1 MSKLFVLLLIVL
13 VYFIVIVGFKKS
25 EGMCSVRD
33 DLEDSNPNIDVYY
46 GEFGSVRVRTM
57 TNGDKIIVGVTKNSN
72 YRYDGGKVTL
82 YSPDNETIV
91 IYRSEDGEY
100 LIADINS
107 LDNIQDYNS
116 KSVVTYYGDEGSV
129 TIKKKSNGKI
139 VILNHSLKSYEVTI
153 DTQIVLY
160 GPNGNMIKVIVKP
173 SGEVIL
179 VDDDDVDKVTKRFH
193 KRDPLY
199 PRSKDFIRKTEI
211 VPPICPVC
219 PSITSCERVNK
230 SSKDD
235 DDVDSS
241 GKFSRTPTVEEDSSG
256 KFSRLPID
264 ISVNNKGTTTVKGP
278 LGRSISKTSDGTV
291 VAQGTNGRTVVK
303 NDNIT
308 VAQGANG
315 GTVVKNDNVTVAQ
328 GPNGGSFLQTDNV
341 TMGQGPQ
348 GTQILETTSGT
359 TVLRDENG
367 VNVMRDS
374 YGRMTVR
381 GPEGNYITNSKV
393 GMYLG
398 NNNLV
403 NTPMPIL
410 NDFSTFAR

>member
-13 VYFIVIVGFKKS
+13 VYFIVIVGFKNN

-57 TNGDKIIVGVTKNSN
+57 SNGDKIIVGVTKNSD

-82 YSPDNETIV
+82 YNPDNETIV

-100 LIADINS
+100 LIANINS

-129 TIKKKSNGKI
+129 TVKTKRNGNIII
-139 VILNHSLKSYEVTI
+139 VSHSLKVDDITV
-153 DTQIVLY
+153 DTQKVLY

-179 VDDDDVDKVTKRFH
+179 IDDDGVDKIAKRFH
-193 KRDPLY
+193 KRGPLY
-199 PRSKDFIRKTEI
+199 PRAKDFVRKTEI

-219 PSITSCERVNK
+219 PSITSCEKVNK
-230 SSKDD
+230 SNKDD
-235 DDVDSS
+235 DNDVDSS
-241 GKFSRTPTVEEDSSG
+241 GKFSRTPVDNDPSG

-264 ISVNNKGTTTVKGP
+264 VTVDDKGTTTITGP
-278 LGRSISKTSDGTV
+278 QGGSISRTSDGTV
-291 VAQGTNGRTVVK
+291 VAQGSQGGSVVK
-303 NDNIT
+303 NENVT

-315 GTVVKNDNVTVAQ
+315 GSVVKNE
-328 GPNGGSFLQTDNV
+328 NV
-341 TMGQGPQ
+341 TMAQGPQ

-367 VNVMRDS
+367 VNAMRDS

-403 NTPMPIL
+403 NTPMPVL

>member
-13 VYFIVIVGFKKS
+13 VYFIVIVGFKNN

-91 IYRSEDGEY
+91 IYRSDDGEY

-129 TIKKKSNGKI
+129 TIKTKSNGSVII
-139 VILNHSLKSYEVTI
+139 VNHSLKVDDITV
-153 DTQIVLY
+153 DTQKVLY

-219 PSITSCERVNK
+219 PSITSCEKVNK
-230 SSKDD
+230 SN
-235 DDVDSS
+235 DDV
-241 GKFSRTPTVEEDSSG
+241 DSSG

-291 VAQGTNGRTVVK
+291 VAQG
-303 NDNIT
+303 
-308 VAQGANG
+308 ANG
-315 GTVVKNDNVTVAQ
+315 GTVVKNDNVTLAK
-328 GPNGGSFLQTDNV
+328 GSSGGSFLQTDNV
-341 TMGQGPQ
+341 TTGQGPQ
-348 GTQILETTSGT
+348 GTQI
-359 TVLRDENG
+359 
-367 VNVMRDS
+367 
-374 YGRMTVR
+374 
-381 GPEGNYITNSKV
+381 
-393 GMYLG
+393 
-398 NNNLV
+398 
-403 NTPMPIL
+403 
-410 NDFSTFAR
+410 

>member
-13 VYFIVIVGFKKS
+13 VYFIVIVGFKNN
-25 EGMCSVRD
+25 EGMCSTRV

-57 TNGDKIIVGVTKNSN
+57 SNGDKIIVGVTKNSD
-72 YRYDGGKVTL
+72 YIYDGDKVTL
-82 YSPDNETIV
+82 YNPDNETIV

-100 LIADINS
+100 LIANINS

-116 KSVVTYYGDEGSV
+116 NSVVTYYGDEGSV
-129 TIKKKSNGKI
+129 TIKTKSNGSVII
-139 VILNHSLKSYEVTI
+139 VNHSLKVDDITV
-153 DTQIVLY
+153 DTQKVLY
-160 GPNGNMIKVIVKP
+160 GPNGNMIKVIIKP
-173 SGEVIL
+173 SGELIL
-179 VDDDDVDKVTKRFH
+179 INDNDVDKIAKRFH
-193 KRDPLY
+193 KREPLY
-199 PRSKDFIRKTEI
+199 PRAKDFVRKTEI

-219 PSITSCERVNK
+219 PSITSCEKVNK
-230 SSKDD
+230 SNKDND
-235 DDVDSS
+235 NDVDSS
-241 GKFSRTPTVEEDSSG
+241 GKFSRTPVDNDSSG

-264 ISVNNKGTTTVKGP
+264 VVVDDEGTTTITGSQGGSVS
-278 LGRSISKTSDGTV
+278 RASDGTV
-291 VAQGTNGRTVVK
+291 VAQGSQGGSVVK
-303 NDNIT
+303 NE
-308 VAQGANG
+308 
-315 GTVVKNDNVTVAQ
+315 
-328 GPNGGSFLQTDNV
+328 NV

-348 GTQILETTSGT
+348 GNKFIETTSGT
-359 TVLRDENG
+359 TVVRDDNG

>member
-13 VYFIVIVGFKKS
+13 VYFIVIVGFKNN
-25 EGMCSVRD
+25 EGMCSVRN

-72 YRYDGGKVTL
+72 YRYDGEKVTL

-91 IYRSEDGEY
+91 IYRSDDGEY

-129 TIKKKSNGKI
+129 TIKKKCNGKI
-139 VILNHSLKSYEVTI
+139 VILNHSLKSDEVTI

-160 GPNGNMIKVIVKP
+160 GPNRNMIKVIVKP

-179 VDDDDVDKVTKRFH
+179 VDDDDIDKVTKRFH

-219 PSITSCERVNK
+219 PSITSCEKVNK
-230 SSKDD
+230 SNKDD
-235 DDVDSS
+235 DDV
-241 GKFSRTPTVEEDSSG
+241 DSSG

-278 LGRSISKTSDGTV
+278 LERSISKTSDGTV
-291 VAQGTNGRTVVK
+291 
-303 NDNIT
+303 

-315 GTVVKNDNVTVAQ
+315 GTVVKNDNVT
-328 GPNGGSFLQTDNV
+328 T
-341 TMGQGPQ
+341 GQVPQ
-348 GTQILETTSGT
+348 RTQILETTSGT

-367 VNVMRDS
+367 VNAMRDS

-410 NDFSTFAR
+410 NNFSTFAR